1 MSLNPIAE
9 DARGG
14 DVVLT
19 GKAGAG
25 KTGCVIECV
34 EALRSQGIRV
44 LAFRLDRLSPVSS
57 THAFGQQLGL
67 EESPALVL
75 AAAAEDHEAVLVVDQ
90 LDAVSTISGRSADFS
105 TRWKGYSPKRGAY
118 AKVKAAWSSCAVR
131 LTGRTM
137 TGSGGCSPTTMLRWK
152 WQSYRSK
159 RLAQCSAE
167 HFTVELFSPRQLEL
181 LRLPQNLSLFLDAG
195 FDPTTTP
202 TFHTAKELFDRYW
215 DAPNGGPWLCVRHH
229 RRISGGSHQPVER

>member
-1 MSLNPIAE
+1 M
-9 DARGG
+9 
-14 DVVLT
+14 LT

-25 KTGCVIECV
+25 KAGCVIECV

-75 AAAAEDHEAVLVVDQ
+75 AAAEDHEAVLVVDQ

-118 AKVKAAWSSCAVR
+118 AREVKLHVVR
-131 LTGRTM
+131 RV
-137 TGSGGCSPTTMLRWK
+137 P
-152 WQSYRSK
+152 
-159 RLAQCSAE
+159 
-167 HFTVELFSPRQLEL
+167 
-181 LRLPQNLSLFLDAG
+181 
-195 FDPTTTP
+195 
-202 TFHTAKELFDRYW
+202 
-215 DAPNGGPWLCVRHH
+215 CV
-229 RRISGGSHQPVER
+229 